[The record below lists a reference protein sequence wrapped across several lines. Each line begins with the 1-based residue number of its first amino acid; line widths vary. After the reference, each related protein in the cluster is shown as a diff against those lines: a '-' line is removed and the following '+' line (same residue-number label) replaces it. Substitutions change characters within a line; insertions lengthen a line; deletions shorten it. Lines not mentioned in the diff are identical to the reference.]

1 MNVELTTEEKLELGN
16 LNAVRMI
23 EIGKLEEQKKKQNDE
38 LNKQIKAIQEEVI
51 IDSITL
57 KNGYREQDPQMPLP
71 LEEDT
76 DEGDPFDAHWAD
88 AESPEREAP
97 KPKKGRKKK
106 ASDVKN
112 EELSEAALVPPP
124 QPQHDP
130 EEEDAEEPL
139 PTAPETPPKSATTW
153 LDRKVFM
160 RAADGSPTWPE
171 LLVTGQIY
179 DDAGARVVSVICTFS
194 VNGEEFRK
202 TIPIEKLTFDTPNT
216 TIGGAPINKASKVK
230 KNPPKISKKTAPK
243 AKAKKKGKSK

>member
-51 IDSITL
+51 TDSITL

-97 KPKKGRKKK
+97 KPKKGRKK
-106 ASDVKN
+106 
-112 EELSEAALVPPP
+112 
-124 QPQHDP
+124 
-130 EEEDAEEPL
+130 EDAEEPL

-202 TIPIEKLTFDTPNT
+202 TIPIEKLTFDTPST

-243 AKAKKKGKSK
+243 VKAKKKGKSK